1 MHIPLI
7 IKEHSFQTTNTH
19 HEGIFL
25 LNAST
30 IDAHHEG
37 TFLPNASNAHPSHH
51 EGTFLSNAS
60 TTDAHHEGTFL
71 LNASTIDAHPLIM
84 KEHSFQ
90 TRLQ

>member
-37 TFLPNASNAHPSHH
+37 TFLPNAS
-51 EGTFLSNAS
+51 
-60 TTDAHHEGTFL
+60 TTDAHLSHHEVTFL
-71 LNASTIDAHPLIM
+71 PNASPLQ
-84 KEHSFQ
+84 Q
-90 TRLQ
+90 THI